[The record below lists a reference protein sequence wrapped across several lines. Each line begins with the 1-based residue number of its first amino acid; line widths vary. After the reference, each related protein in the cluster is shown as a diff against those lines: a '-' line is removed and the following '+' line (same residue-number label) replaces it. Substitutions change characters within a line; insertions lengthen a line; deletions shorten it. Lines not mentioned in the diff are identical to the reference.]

1 MQQYV
6 IFKVLKEYFISK
18 EEEDKEHKTTNT
30 QHRRDE
36 QGVSKGYVV
45 PVLYD
50 DYFICFQL
58 LLSDKHVY

>member
-6 IFKVLKEYFISK
+6 IFKVSKEYFISK

-30 QHRRDE
+30 QRRRDE

-45 PVLYD
+45 PV
-50 DYFICFQL
+50 
-58 LLSDKHVY
+58 SV